1 MGNNKGG
8 RPPHFETPEDLQKE
22 IDKYLKNCPDKKV
35 IVTKKGD
42 KIEIPTPTISGLCY
56 YLGFESRQSFYDY
69 EKKDGD
75 IEDSESSN
83 KLGFSYTI
91 KRARLFIEK
100 EYESLL
106 STNAYAGAIFALKNF
121 GWVDKTQQEITN
133 KTPQIVVAS
142 QSDADILKRIAD
154 VKPDENVL

>member
-1 MGNNKGG
+1 MENKGG
-8 RPPHFETPEDLQKE
+8 RPPHFETPEELQKE

-56 YLGFESRQSFYDY
+56 FLGFESRQSFYDY
-69 EKKDGD
+69 EKKD
-75 IEDSESSN
+75 EDSEN
-83 KLGFSYTI
+83 MGFSYTI

-121 GWVDKTQQEITN
+121 GWIDKTQQEITN
-133 KTPQIVVAS
+133 LTPQIVVANET
-142 QSDADILKRIAD
+142 DLKALEELKNADINKRIS
-154 VKPDENVL
+154 